1 VCVPP
6 FDFLRRW
13 SDFGFPAPFSA
24 SFARFFGDDA
34 RVLLVVM
41 MIRSHVLLL
50 ICEAV
55 VCRLMIVSQN
65 ISFCQA
71 WQLRDRHTPWGVGFR
86 SGATAPD
93 DDDDGQIPRGC
104 S

>member
-1 VCVPP
+1 VVGFRISGPVFRVVCS
-6 FDFLRRW
+6 L
-13 SDFGFPAPFSA
+13 
-24 SFARFFGDDA
+24 FGDDA

-71 WQLRDRHTPWGVGFR
+71 WQQLRSAIVTLPGASDSDRARLLLTTTTTGRYRV
-86 SGATAPD
+86 AVPD
-93 DDDDGQIPRGC
+93 EAGRER
-104 S
+104 

>member
-1 VCVPP
+1 MYHPSILLPTTVVGFRISGPVFRVVCS
-6 FDFLRRW
+6 L
-13 SDFGFPAPFSA
+13 
-24 SFARFFGDDA
+24 FGDDA

-86 SGATAPD
+86 SGAIVPD
-93 DDDDGQIPRGC
+93 DDDDGQIPRDC